1 MSFKVLS
8 IRMNLLKEKKWNEWK
23 NFTGLPS
30 GKQRQKKSGRG
41 RPTPSLIASV
51 ITAVISTEYKIPVQ
65 IYSSALTDKQKL
77 PPDKQQ
83 LLRMTNTQYAMV

>member
-1 MSFKVLS
+1 MPKG
-8 IRMNLLKEKKWNEWK
+8 MNFSNGKNGIEGKEI
-23 NFTGLPS
+23 TGMPS

-65 IYSSALTDKQKL
+65 FYSSALTDIVTK
-77 PPDKQQ
+77 
-83 LLRMTNTQYAMV
+83 